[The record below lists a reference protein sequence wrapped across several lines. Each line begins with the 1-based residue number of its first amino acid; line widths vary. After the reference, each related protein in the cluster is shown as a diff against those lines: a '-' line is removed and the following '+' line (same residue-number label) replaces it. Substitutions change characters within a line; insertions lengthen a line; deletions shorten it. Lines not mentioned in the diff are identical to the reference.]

1 MLRNKWNRNWSKV
14 NALKVDRY
22 IQYMMYSL
30 MEVVASLIFFF
41 TFVGCVNRY
50 LSKEDV
56 AQASLTKAQQEGGSI
71 QLVTKEKQRSFTS
84 ALTPPAVHR

>member
-1 MLRNKWNRNWSKV
+1 MEQKLVKSQCSKSRQIHTV
-14 NALKVDRY
+14 YDVFFDG
-22 IQYMMYSL
+22 SC
-30 MEVVASLIFFF
+30 SLINFFF